1 MFLDK
6 ALGKF
11 VDILKRDNILAGM
24 MSSPE
29 VSVIVGPHACTNGKT
44 IMVPAQRL
52 DADEIDRENHDELI
66 THEPCHITEGTFE
79 VPLILFKG
87 NKFLHGIHNILED
100 VRGEDSQER
109 TKYPGLRVDR
119 ARFYGTFEKHAER
132 LGTNRVLE
140 ASDLT
145 NAVQGA
151 LSLLIIKARCKQL
164 GVEAKVKVS
173 EAVQRIYDRT
183 LAPLM
188 DRVIDLVDS
197 YASLGLAKEIMA
209 KLQKDLPKEALQ
221 QGQQKQKQQGQQ
233 KQKQQG
239 PKSKDE
245 DGESDG
251 ESDGDSDEQSDDDGD
266 DGAGKDGDE
275 KKDKKNDKENEEGES
290 DDAGG
295 DDDGD
300 EKDGDEDGNKDDS
313 GDDGDGDEEDGD
325 KDGEPDGKSGDKD
338 DENEGGDKDAD
349 GDKDG
354 GDKEKD
360 EDKDDEGDSEDGDGS
375 GEDGE
380 SEDEEGGGGGS
391 GAGGEATEEQ
401 KEKAAKDAADALDEL
416 KTNGIET
423 ISDELKEAAIRTA
436 DDWEPTKLFER
447 IMRTTDL
454 DGATYCAQRGIEM
467 LGARGSAMT
476 QLFVANSRPRLI
488 RRQRAGRID
497 MQAVVRDHMETRDD
511 LYKVRRPGAVER
523 AAASFLLD
531 GSGSMLDANRHMF
544 QAQAMSGIAHH
555 LSAAGIPF
563 EVSVFSSGERYMVK
577 AWQEPWRGQAMLRL
591 FPFACGGTPLAEAMH
606 PAVESLLQ
614 RKEDKKILVV
624 MTDGMPNGGIA
635 AVEHVQRLIV
645 VLRRVGVV
653 VIGIGIQ
660 CRVDHLFG
668 EDSIELPPQ
677 AIGEHLVKRLT
688 EILGSHRS
696 EKSMTGVLRKV
707 A

>member
-221 QGQQKQKQQGQQ
+221 QGQQKQKQQG
-233 KQKQQG
+233 

-245 DGESDG
+245 DGESD
-251 ESDGDSDEQSDDDGD
+251 
-266 DGAGKDGDE
+266 
-275 KKDKKNDKENEEGES
+275 GES

-476 QLFVANSRPRLI
+476 QLFVANSRPRLV

>member
-251 ESDGDSDEQSDDDGD
+251 ESD
-266 DGAGKDGDE
+266 
-275 KKDKKNDKENEEGES
+275 
-290 DDAGG
+290 DAGG

-476 QLFVANSRPRLI
+476 QLFVANSRPRLV

>member
-221 QGQQKQKQQGQQ
+221 QGQQKQKQQG
-233 KQKQQG
+233 

-245 DGESDG
+245 DGESD
-251 ESDGDSDEQSDDDGD
+251 
-266 DGAGKDGDE
+266 
-275 KKDKKNDKENEEGES
+275 GES

-476 QLFVANSRPRLI
+476 QLFVANSRPRLV

-531 GSGSMLDANRHMF
+531 GSGSMLNANRHMF